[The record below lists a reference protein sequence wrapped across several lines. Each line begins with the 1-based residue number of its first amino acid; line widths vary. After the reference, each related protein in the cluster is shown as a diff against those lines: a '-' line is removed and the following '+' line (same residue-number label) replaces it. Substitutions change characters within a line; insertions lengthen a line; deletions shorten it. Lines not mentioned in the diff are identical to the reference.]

1 MEENPIAEPLTVSVK
16 KQVIIYGKH
25 DYIVKNIQDLLEKSD
40 YAAVGFTILAE
51 ALDYLRMSP
60 FDAVVLGGGVD
71 PHDKIEIQRLVEAD
85 FKHAKVIEHF
95 GGPATVISELK
106 TALGDN

>member
-1 MEENPIAEPLTVSVK
+1 MEENPIAEPLIVSVK
-16 KQVIIYGKH
+16 KQVVVYGKH
-25 DYIVKNIQDLLEKSD
+25 DYIVKNIQDLIEKSD
-40 YAAVGFTILAE
+40 YNAVGFIVLAE

-60 FDAVVLGGGVD
+60 FDAVLLGGGVD
-71 PHDKIEIQRLVEAD
+71 PHDKIQIQQLVESD

-106 TALGDN
+106 SSLGEK